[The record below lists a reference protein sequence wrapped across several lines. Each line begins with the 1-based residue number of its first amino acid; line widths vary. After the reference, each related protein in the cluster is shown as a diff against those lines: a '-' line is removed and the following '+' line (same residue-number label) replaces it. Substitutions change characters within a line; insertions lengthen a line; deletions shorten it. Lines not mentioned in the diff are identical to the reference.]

1 MNKEDELFIAKKTAE
16 RAGYKVTMPGA
27 APAGDGA
34 PAPAGKPAPR
44 HMSRAEYDARKNGQA
59 VPSFADRLERLAQAA
74 RTAEE
79 AGYTVRKMTA
89 ADRAAL
95 QQAAQ
100 QAAPAPAPAAEP
112 PKPAEPAPAP
122 APEATPAAPPAEDKP
137 KTPAWLANASRFMGK
152 ED

>member
-27 APAGDGA
+27 APAGEGT

-44 HMSRAEYDARKNGQA
+44 HMSRAEYDARKNGQP
-59 VPSFADRLERLAQAA
+59 VPSFADRLERLALAA

-89 ADRAAL
+89 ADRAAQ

-100 QAAPAPAPAAEP
+100 QATPAPAPAAEP

-122 APEATPAAPPAEDKP
+122 APEATPAAPPAEEKP

-152 ED
+152 DD

>member
-34 PAPAGKPAPR
+34 P
-44 HMSRAEYDARKNGQA
+44 
-59 VPSFADRLERLAQAA
+59 
-74 RTAEE
+74 
-79 AGYTVRKMTA
+79 
-89 ADRAAL
+89 
-95 QQAAQ
+95 
-100 QAAPAPAPAAEP
+100 APAPAPAAEP

-152 ED
+152 DD

>member
-59 VPSFADRLERLAQAA
+59 VPSFADRLERLALAA

-89 ADRAAL
+89 ADRAAQ
-95 QQAAQ
+95 QQAA
-100 QAAPAPAPAAEP
+100 APAPAAEP
-112 PKPAEPAPAP
+112 PKPAEATPAP